1 MFSICIGECLLPAVA
16 SQYPSLPA
24 SAGHS
29 HSIVNEHENSFIIN
43 AIFVGLCLD
52 TMKNTMLKKCWDESR
67 TYRDDP
73 MRVFIKL
80 ALRHHMILHQMFRD
94 LKA

>member
-1 MFSICIGECLLPAVA
+1 
-16 SQYPSLPA
+16 
-24 SAGHS
+24 
-29 HSIVNEHENSFIIN
+29 
-43 AIFVGLCLD
+43 
-52 TMKNTMLKKCWDESR
+52 MKNTMLKKCWDESR